1 MIYAFEPNPSVYEK
15 LVHNLE
21 KEKKGMK
28 SYKLGTDSNGGKLE
42 FFNNQI
48 IDAISIFKTRY

>member
-1 MIYAFEPNPSVYEK
+1 MIYVFEPNSTVYEK

-21 KEKKGMK
+21 KEKKEMK
-28 SYKLGTDSNGGKLE
+28 SYNLGIDSNSGKLE
-42 FFNNQI
+42 FLNNQI